1 MFIIEAR
8 VSFVTYYSREGYSH
22 LKDLWVMRYSSQD
35 YVQGSIKNEYANYYP
50 KAEREDDN
58 E

>member
-1 MFIIEAR
+1 M
-8 VSFVTYYSREGYSH
+8 SFVTYYSREGFSH

-50 KAEREDDN
+50 KAERENDN
-58 E
+58 Q